1 MRRSFR
7 PASSAWVV
15 GILTLALVGLNACSS
30 DNGTNSVAQ
39 VPFTAADGTSTNAAA
54 FRGTPL
60 VLNMWATNCKPC
72 VKEMPAFDEV
82 AAELAGDVAVI
93 GVNVFDD
100 ADTAAEFAADLGVT
114 YPQYNDPDGEL
125 STALEVTGLPATAFF
140 DANGTLIDVHQG
152 AYTADEL
159 RLAIDTLLLE
169 ADQGTEGS

>member
-1 MRRSFR
+1 VRRSFR
-7 PASSAWVV
+7 PTSSSWVV

-30 DNGTNSVAQ
+30 GSDSSSVAQ

-82 AAELAGDVAVI
+82 AAEQAGTVAVI

-100 ADTAAEFAADLGVT
+100 AETAAEFATDLGVT
-114 YPQYNDPDGEL
+114 YPQYNDPNGEL

-140 DANGTLIDVHQG
+140 AADGTLIDVHQG

-159 RLAIDTLLLE
+159 RLAIDTLLLQ
-169 ADQGTEGS
+169 ADEGTEGS

>member
-7 PASSAWVV
+7 PTSSSWVV

-30 DNGTNSVAQ
+30 GSDSSSVAQ

-82 AAELAGDVAVI
+82 AAEQAGTVAVI

-100 ADTAAEFAADLGVT
+100 AETAAEFATDLGVT
-114 YPQYNDPDGEL
+114 YPQYNDPNGEL

-140 DANGTLIDVHQG
+140 AADGTLIDVHQG

-159 RLAIDTLLLE
+159 RLAIDTLLLQ
-169 ADQGTEGS
+169 ADEGTEGS

>member
-1 MRRSFR
+1 MRESLRQAGSV
-7 PASSAWVV
+7 WVV

-30 DNGTNSVAQ
+30 TNDTTAAAQ
-39 VPFTAADGTSTNAAA
+39 VRFTAADGSSTNAAA

-82 AAELAGDVAVI
+82 AAERAGEVAVI

-100 ADTAAEFAADLGVT
+100 ASTAAEFAADLGVT
-114 YPQYNDPDGEL
+114 YPQYNDPDGAL
-125 STALEVTGLPATAFF
+125 STALAVTGLPATAFF
-140 DANGTLIDVHQG
+140 DADGTLIDVHQG

-159 RLAIDTLLLE
+159 RLAIGTLLPV
-169 ADQGTEGS
+169 ADQGTEG

>member
-93 GVNVFDD
+93 GVNAVSY
-100 ADTAAEFAADLGVT
+100 THLTLPTSDLV
-114 YPQYNDPDGEL
+114 
-125 STALEVTGLPATAFF
+125 
-140 DANGTLIDVHQG
+140 
-152 AYTADEL
+152 
-159 RLAIDTLLLE
+159 
-169 ADQGTEGS
+169 